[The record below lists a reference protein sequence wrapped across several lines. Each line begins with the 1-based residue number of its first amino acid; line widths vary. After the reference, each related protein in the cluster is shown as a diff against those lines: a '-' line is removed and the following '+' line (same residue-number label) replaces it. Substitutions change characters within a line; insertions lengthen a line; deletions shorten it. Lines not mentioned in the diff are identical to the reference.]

1 MTRTSS
7 ARTEGP
13 GREEPTSDGGL
24 AVYLNDHLAGSAAGL
39 RLARRCLER
48 ERETEL
54 GRQLEG
60 LVEEIA
66 RDREVLE
73 EVMSRVGATKNPAK
87 QAAASG
93 AVLFTLLRNRL
104 PVLGAG
110 SGEVSRLEEIELLSL
125 GIEGKGLLWRVL
137 GALAKTDRRLKGF
150 GFATLER
157 RAQEQRDRIEPVRLE
172 LASAAFGRRTG

>member
-1 MTRTSS
+1 M
-7 ARTEGP
+7 
-13 GREEPTSDGGL
+13 DGGL

-48 ERETEL
+48 ERESKL
-54 GRQLEG
+54 GRELEG

-73 EVMSRVGATKNPAK
+73 EVMARVGATKNPAK

-93 AVLFTLLRNRL
+93 AVLLTLLRNRL

-125 GIEGKGLLWRVL
+125 GIEGKRLLWRAL
-137 GALAKTDRRLKGF
+137 EALAKTDGRLKEF
-150 GFATLER
+150 EFAGLES
-157 RAQEQRDRIEPVRLE
+157 RAQAQRDRLEPFRLE
-172 LASAAFGRRTG
+172 LASAALGARSG